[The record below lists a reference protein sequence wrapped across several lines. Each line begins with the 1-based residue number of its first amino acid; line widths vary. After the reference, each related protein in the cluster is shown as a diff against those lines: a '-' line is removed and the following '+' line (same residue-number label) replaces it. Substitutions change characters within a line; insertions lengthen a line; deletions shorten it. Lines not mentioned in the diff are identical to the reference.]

1 KGKEYSIDSGTSAAA
16 PFVTGYAALYKES
29 HPTASPSEVRSAILG
44 SASTTTT
51 ICNGNSHGY
60 FTGEKDG
67 FHEPLLYVSKDW

>member
-1 KGKEYSIDSGTSAAA
+1 MAET
-16 PFVTGYAALYKES
+16 
-29 HPTASPSEVRSAILG
+29 ILIR
-44 SASTTTT
+44 AVLI